1 MERLLVGIQ
10 KRIKVGCELRV
21 VENGSVSTGPFFVPL
36 TALIDATSEYTRRFT
51 PPDVDHESQ
60 LRAH

>member
-36 TALIDATSEYTRRFT
+36 TALIDTTSEYTRGFT
-51 PPDVDHESQ
+51 PPGM
-60 LRAH
+60 